1 MLFITPKNTHPS
13 EYPHAVLSPDGW
25 DDYGYK
31 TMWWVKLH
39 LDSKTVLDLENV
51 KIVQKSQD
59 GGRTKLPG
67 TQFDRLPSDYCS
79 LGQAMSYY
87 EILFSAGKEIYE
99 PFLKAL
105 RDMVFLSSVRE
116 RFGKQPGI
124 VTSLARFGSA
134 AAALENAP
142 AIFKTVEQ
150 GAVPGQLSFEYQFP
164 RSDVTTEFQFGSIP
178 ELPTRTVAVIGY
190 NGAGKT
196 RLLGHLGMLAYHD
209 VKKATTE
216 HFVETNGTYV
226 GQRPSFGGVVAISY
240 SAYDDFEVPGY
251 GRGAN
256 AARNRELAEEGR
268 AAMGNYT
275 YIGLRQASHD
285 GRISTTLKTIEDL
298 TRDFHTA
305 LARAQKPERE
315 GPLIAAFEPI
325 REEPSFAVL
334 AELPEVTAS
343 TRVWKKAFARLSTG
357 HKIVLNIVVQLCA
370 NLERRSIVLFD
381 EPELH
386 LHPPL
391 LAALLKA
398 IGLALERHDSF
409 AVIATHSP
417 VVLQEIPG
425 RQVKVLRR
433 YPGELAVEDPEI
445 ETFGENVGALTK
457 QVFSLDSS
465 ATDFQG
471 VLQRLAE
478 HHTDAEIENLFEGSI
493 SSQARSVLMSWRR
506 LKVEPDEKS

>member
-1 MLFITPKNTHPS
+1 MRFVTAKSTPPDD
-13 EYPHAVLSPDGW
+13 YPYAVLTPDPW

-31 TMWWVKLH
+31 TMWWIKLH
-39 LDSKTVLDLENV
+39 VDKDVVLDLEQV

-59 GGRTKLPG
+59 GGRTKLPPSP
-67 TQFDRLPSDYCS
+67 FERLPSDYCS

-87 EILFSAGKEIYE
+87 EILFGAGRDVYE
-99 PFLKAL
+99 PFLKGL
-105 RDMVFLSSVRE
+105 RDMVFLSTVRE
-116 RFGKQPGI
+116 RFAKQPG
-124 VTSLARFGSA
+124 VVASLTRFGSA
-134 AAALENAP
+134 MAALENAP

-164 RSDVTTEFQFGSIP
+164 KSDVTTEFRFGGIP
-178 ELPTRTVAVIGY
+178 DLPTRTVAVIGY

-209 VKKATTE
+209 VKRASTE
-216 HFVETNGTYV
+216 GFVETNGRYV
-226 GQRPSFGGVVAISY
+226 GQRPSFGGIVAISY
-240 SAYDDFEVPGY
+240 SAYDDFEVPGI
-251 GRGAN
+251 GKDRN

-275 YIGLRQASHD
+275 YIGLRQASED
-285 GRISTTLKTIEDL
+285 GRISTELKTIDDL
-298 TRDFHTA
+298 TRDFHLA
-305 LARAQKPERE
+305 LARAQKSERE
-315 GPLIAAFEPI
+315 GPLVAAYKPI
-325 REEPSFAVL
+325 CEEPSFRVL
-334 AELPEVTAS
+334 AELPDITAS
-343 TRVWKKAFARLSTG
+343 VPIWKTAFARLSTG

-370 NLERRSIVLFD
+370 NLERRSIVFFD

-391 LAALLKA
+391 LAALLRA
-398 IGLALERHDSF
+398 IGVVLDRHDSF

-433 YPGELAVEDPEI
+433 YPGQLDVESPEI

-471 VLQRLAE
+471 VLHRLAD
-478 HHTDAEIENLFEGSI
+478 TYSDAEIEDMFEGPI
-493 SSQARSVLMSWRR
+493 SAQAHSVLVSWRR
-506 LKVEPDEKS
+506 LKTETHEDA